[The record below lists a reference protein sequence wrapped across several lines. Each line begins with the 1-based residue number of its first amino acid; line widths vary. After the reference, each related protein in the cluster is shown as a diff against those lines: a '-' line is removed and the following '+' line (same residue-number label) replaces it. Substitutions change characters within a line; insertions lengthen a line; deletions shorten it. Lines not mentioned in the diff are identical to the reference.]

1 MGTIAGNWLKY
12 KESENQTPK
21 RTVQKIISVDAACA
35 KAFKH
40 FLSKTNIGTRFVFF
54 RKYSLQSIV
63 NSIIF
68 MLRKIASKYNRM
80 DTIKLLYL
88 LIENLRASIY

>member
-1 MGTIAGNWLKY
+1 MGTLAGNGLKY

-40 FLSKTNIGTRFVFF
+40 FLSKTNIGTRYVFLENILF
-54 RKYSLQSIV
+54 K
-63 NSIIF
+63 
-68 MLRKIASKYNRM
+68 A
-80 DTIKLLYL
+80 L
-88 LIENLRASIY
+88 LIL